1 MGYSA
6 LYTIT
11 PESFPTEIR
20 NLGSG
25 SANICARVGGV
36 ICPII
41 TGIMLSQPNGFE
53 VAISV
58 YAILFFTCGSI
69 AFILRETKNKEK
81 HDSLI

>member
-25 SANICARVGGV
+25 LASICARVGGI

-41 TGIMLSQPNGFE
+41 TGIILSQPNGFK
-53 VAISV
+53 VAVSI
-58 YAILFFTCGSI
+58 YAMLFFICGSTS
-69 AFILRETKNKEK
+69 FMLKETRNKEK
-81 HDSLI
+81 I